1 MEATLLSSQRF
12 HPKLSPE
19 KSRGA
24 VSGSEIQICCLPHVR
39 NSYVSL
45 RTNPRNFT
53 FPNSPLLSRLNR
65 RVSVKFS
72 NRFVNDYTNVE
83 ATPPESLN
91 VEVNPLSGS
100 DGTEISKQNAV
111 ENAKA
116 EQAGSMTFRNRFLN
130 FVRLSSV
137 VNNAAESFFKSEIR
151 RRLFVTAVLI
161 VISRVGYFIPLPG
174 FDRRLIPQDYLSFVS
189 GSVDE
194 LGDFAAEL
202 KMSFFQLGISP
213 QIIAS
218 IIMQVLCHVIPS
230 LVKLRKEG
238 LDGHEKIKS
247 YIWWLSFG
255 FAIVEAII
263 LACYSLPY
271 SIYAASYRV
280 KHVMVTSMLLVCG
293 AMTMTWICDTISES
307 GFGQGSSLIICV
319 QILIGYTETLYKML
333 SQLSGSSISWGPY
346 LFAVLGVFTIVTMW
360 AVVVTEGCR
369 KIKLQ
374 YYGFKLASAAR
385 DDSPITEVEPYI
397 PFTIN
402 PSGMQPV
409 LTTTYLLAFPGI
421 LASILGSPF
430 WEHVKEIL
438 NPENTIG
445 AGPWVYYSIYAF
457 FVFLFNI
464 FDIANLPKEIADYL
478 NKMGARIPNIKPGKA
493 TIEYLTKIQAS
504 TRFWGGLLLSI
515 LATTSSIIDHY
526 LRNINAGFAIGLTSV
541 LIIVGSI
548 IELRRSYQAYNVM
561 PSLSKALSRYG
572 A

>member
-1 MEATLLSSQRF
+1 MKLSLVESSQRN
-12 HPKLSPE
+12 
-19 KSRGA
+19 A
-24 VSGSEIQICCLPHVR
+24 VL
-39 NSYVSL
+39 
-45 RTNPRNFT
+45 
-53 FPNSPLLSRLNR
+53 LNR
-65 RVSVKFS
+65 PFLVKARSEFSVNS
-72 NRFVNDYTNVE
+72 SDGLQSDYMNVE
-83 ATPPESLN
+83 ATSVQSLN
-91 VEVNPLSGS
+91 PEDVLPRLA
-100 DGTEISKQNAV
+100 DGPDVPGLCDGNNY
-111 ENAKA
+111 ENSQPIPK
-116 EQAGSMTFRNRFLN
+116 TFKNRFLN

-137 VNNAAESFFKSEIR
+137 LNNAAESFFKSEIR
-151 RRLFVTAVLI
+151 RRLFVTAALLI
-161 VISRVGYFIPLPG
+161 ISRVGYFIPLPG

-202 KMSFFQLGISP
+202 KLSLFQLGISP

-218 IIMQVLCHVIPS
+218 ILMQVLCHVLPS

-247 YIWWLSFG
+247 YIWWMSLG
-255 FAIVEAII
+255 FAIVEALIV
-263 LACYSLPY
+263 ACYSLPY

-280 KHVMVTSMLLVCG
+280 KHVMVTAFLLVCG
-293 AMTMTWICDTISES
+293 AMTMTWICDTITES

-319 QILIGYTETLYKML
+319 GILTGYTDTLYKML
-333 SQLSGSSISWGPY
+333 SQLSGSALSWWPY
-346 LFAVLGVFTIVTMW
+346 MLAVLGVFTIVTMW

-385 DDSPITEVEPYI
+385 EDSPITEVEPYI
-397 PFTIN
+397 PFNIN

-409 LTTTYLLAFPGI
+409 LTTTYLLAFPSI

-438 NPENTIG
+438 NPETSVG
-445 AGPWVYYSIYAF
+445 APPLVYYSIYAF
-457 FVFLFNI
+457 CVFLFNI
-464 FDIANLPKEIADYL
+464 FDIVRKVQCSICVSSRPTLPKEIADYL
-478 NKMGARIPNIKPGKA
+478 NKMGARIPNVKPGKA

-515 LATTSSIIDHY
+515 LATTSTILDHY
-526 LRNINAGFAIGLTSV
+526 LRRINEGFAIGFTSV

-561 PSLSKALSRYG
+561 PSLSKALKRYG
-572 A
+572 L